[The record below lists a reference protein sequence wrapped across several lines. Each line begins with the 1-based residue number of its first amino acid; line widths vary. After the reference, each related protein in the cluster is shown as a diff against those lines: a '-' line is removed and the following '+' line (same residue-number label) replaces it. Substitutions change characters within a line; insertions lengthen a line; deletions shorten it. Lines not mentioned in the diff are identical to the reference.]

1 MTPEEGQGDILCPM
15 RITTFFICLILA
27 TASLSPR
34 AAGLDD
40 LITERLDLIQRQSVI
55 TDHQRLVGNI
65 RAQAR
70 REGVVV
76 DVPQLYVYLYD
87 HSASWH
93 MDGYRHGFE
102 RELNLTLMRERRAR
116 SMVRL
121 DRLLERVTDPFG
133 EEVRIADLPDGDVFI
148 LLYRQKDCEEC
159 ERIEQA
165 VSEWLKDST
174 DLAVVWIDVW
184 MERRPSD

>member
-1 MTPEEGQGDILCPM
+1 MTRQEGQDDILSCM
-15 RITTFFICLILA
+15 RNLMLVVILFL
-27 TASLSPR
+27 LSPGLP
-34 AAGLDD
+34 AADEVVS
-40 LITERLDLIQRQSVI
+40 ERLDLIQRQSVI

-93 MDGYRHGFE
+93 LDGFRHGFE
-102 RELNLTLMRERRAR
+102 RELNLTVNRQRRAR

-121 DRLLERVTDPFG
+121 DRLLERVTDPAG
-133 EEVRIADLPDGDVFI
+133 QEMEIADLPDGDVFI
-148 LLYRQKDCEEC
+148 LLYRRDNCEEC
-159 ERIEQA
+159 EQVEQA
-165 VSEWLKDST
+165 VGGWLAEETELS
-174 DLAVVWIDVW
+174 VVWINVW
-184 MERRPSD
+184 MDRRPED